1 MALDEL
7 RLLAVTHEASRTG
20 APIVLLRFLQWLRNE
35 HGSHVETIALKGGPL
50 LEEFAAVGPVH
61 HIPAYGTESLPR
73 RVEQGMLRAGLER
86 SSTSVRMARLKLQ
99 SRNLRG
105 FDVLYCNSSTS
116 AVALRMLPE
125 LPPHV
130 IAHVHELTSA
140 FNHWMDDEDRRWLL
154 AHSSRF
160 VVAADCVG
168 ANLVDN
174 HGVDAAHI
182 RRCYEF
188 IDPPSTS
195 RRDVERAR
203 AALSLD
209 DDELVVGCMGT
220 ADWRKGTDLFLQMAA
235 LVRRR
240 APDLKV
246 RFVWVGFRPEWE
258 SIGHDADVRGLGLD
272 DILTFAGE
280 VADPASYLELMD
292 VFCLTSR
299 EDPYPLVCLEA
310 GALGVPVVSFD
321 NGGMREL
328 AMASG
333 EEPLLTRIPYLDVEQ
348 MADAVI
354 ERLRSPA
361 LRALEGAR
369 LQEWVLDKHLAD
381 RGAADI
387 GVVMAE
393 LLGASARS

>member
-20 APIVLLRFLQWLRNE
+20 APIVLLRFLQWLRLE

-50 LEEFAAVGPVH
+50 LADFAAVGPVH
-61 HIPAYGTESLPR
+61 LIPAYGTENLPR
-73 RVEQGMLRAGLER
+73 RLEQGMFRAGMER
-86 SSTSVRMARLKLQ
+86 SSTSVRMKRLKLQ
-99 SRNLRG
+99 SRKLRG

-154 AHSSRF
+154 EHSSRF

-168 ANLVDN
+168 TNLVDN
-174 HGVDAAHI
+174 HGVDSAHI

-188 IDPPSTS
+188 IDLPSAS
-195 RRDVERAR
+195 DVGVRRAR
-203 AALSLD
+203 AALGLA

-240 APDLKV
+240 APELKV
-246 RFVWVGFRPEWE
+246 RFVWVGARPEWE
-258 SIGHDADVRGLGLD
+258 AIGHNADVAGLD
-272 DILTFAGE
+272 LGDIVTFAGE
-280 VADPASYLELMD
+280 VADPASYLRLMD

-321 NGGMREL
+321 NGGMQEL

-333 EEPLLTRIPYLDVEQ
+333 EEPLLTRIPYLDVEG

-354 ERLRSPA
+354 ERLASPS
-361 LRALEGAR
+361 LRTSEGAR
-369 LQEWVLDKHLAD
+369 LQEWILDKHLAE
-381 RGAADI
+381 RGAPDI
-387 GVVMAE
+387 GLVMAE
-393 LLGASARS
+393 LLGAST